1 MQAACMPYVQFH
13 VKKLSDK
20 QATVFSLYE
29 ILIWKNL
36 TEIINLQCMAQQKAK
51 FNFFKES

>member
-20 QATVFSLYE
+20 QVTVFSLYE